1 MLAIFRLS
9 NGLNGF
15 GDFGVLLLPDCGVL
29 IVDEKRW
36 EHLVRLWWKG
46 HLAYI
51 DSRFSRPA
59 EVVIS
64 IFAD

>member
-1 MLAIFRLS
+1 MLNHITSRAWICTCELASFKFRAMTMLAIFRLS

-36 EHLVRLWWKG
+36 NH
-46 HLAYI
+46 
-51 DSRFSRPA
+51 
-59 EVVIS
+59 
-64 IFAD
+64 